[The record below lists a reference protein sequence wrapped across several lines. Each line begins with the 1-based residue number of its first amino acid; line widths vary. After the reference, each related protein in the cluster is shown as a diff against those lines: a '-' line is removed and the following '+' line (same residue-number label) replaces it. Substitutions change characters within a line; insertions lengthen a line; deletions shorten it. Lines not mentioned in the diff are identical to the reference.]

1 MDNLLLIL
9 LVVAVVVAAVV
20 FLPRLIGGRGD
31 AARRDDAPPERLG
44 PAPGR
49 PDDPDQVD
57 EASQVVVAAGGQVR
71 PGDAATVQIAD
82 PAPWGLNSF
91 DLDLSIGAVSRA
103 EIRDAT
109 GLFSF
114 MVYWMPADQD
124 ASVLMVEGDVVALA
138 EVFVGRLVRNDALR
152 DAVVWCRGQYL
163 IDTEHSELDFDL
175 SEHELGTW
183 TGFAAREGGS
193 LRIESGSAEL
203 LPAGAAAGEGLPYR
217 DFTLYQGSRE
227 APSRLRLVQVAGY
240 AYLFQGEV
248 APLRSVTFLRRTPPP
263 GRR

>member
-20 FLPRLIGGRGD
+20 FLPRLIGGRGG
-31 AARRDDAPPERLG
+31 AGGESPSREASPQ

-57 EASQVVVAAGGQVR
+57 EASQIVVAAGGQVR
-71 PGDAATVQIAD
+71 PGDAATVHIAD

-103 EIRDAT
+103 EIRDST

-114 MVYWMPADQD
+114 MVYWMPAGQD
-124 ASVLMVEGDVVALA
+124 AAVLMVEGDVVAMA
-138 EVFVGRLVRNDALR
+138 EVFVGRLVRNDALK
-152 DAVVWCRGQYL
+152 DAVVWCRSQYL
-163 IDTEHSELDFDL
+163 TDTEHSELDFDL
-175 SEHELGTW
+175 SEHEFGTW
-183 TGFAAREGGS
+183 TAFAAREGGS
-193 LRIESGSAEL
+193 LRIESGTAEL
-203 LPAGAAAGEGLPYR
+203 LPAGAAAGQGLPYR

-227 APSRLRLVQVAGY
+227 EPSRLRLVQVAGY

-248 APLRSVTFLRRTPPP
+248 VPLRGVTFLRRTPPP

>member
-20 FLPRLIGGRGD
+20 FLPRLMGGRGGASRPVD
-31 AARRDDAPPERLG
+31 ADVTPR

-71 PGDAATVQIAD
+71 PGDAATVHIAD

-114 MVYWMPADQD
+114 MVYWMPTNQD
-124 ASVLMVEGDVVALA
+124 AAVLSVEGDVVAMA
-138 EVFVGRLVRNDALR
+138 EAFVGRLVRNDALR
-152 DAVVWCRGQYL
+152 DAVVWCRSQYVT
-163 IDTEHSELDFDL
+163 DTEHSELDFDL

-183 TGFAAREGGS
+183 TAYAAREGGS
-193 LRIESGSAEL
+193 LRVESGSAEL
-203 LPAGAAAGEGLPYR
+203 LPGGAAAGQGLPYR
-217 DFTLYQGSRE
+217 DFTLYQGSRAE
-227 APSRLRLVQVAGY
+227 PSRLRLVQVAGY

-248 APLRSVTFLRRTPPP
+248 VPLRGVTFLRRTPPP